1 MEPKGSDCHLML
13 RNHHLKGGLPM
24 SNNGILG
31 RAAAW
36 AGTTKNLAGSA
47 LAGAGICAQ
56 LLMGLGP
63 FWPAVIVGL
72 YAAGALLAPPEKVD
86 FTGALGSGTDLRKLR
101 EDLAALERS
110 LLPNRSRLGQDACT
124 KVDNI
129 TGLLADILERGE
141 ALRGAS
147 QQLNV
152 VESTIRDY
160 LPTSLETYLNLPR
173 TYAMTSRQAGRKS
186 AHEELLAQLDIL
198 AREAGKILDAVVEND
213 SSALANQGRFL
224 EDKFRSSSFDH

>member
-1 MEPKGSDCHLML
+1 MGNS
-13 RNHHLKGGLPM
+13 
-24 SNNGILG
+24 GILN

-36 AGTTKNLAGSA
+36 IGTTKNLAGSV

-56 LLMGLGP
+56 LFVGLGP
-63 FWPAVIVGL
+63 FWPAVIAGL

-86 FTGALGSGTDLRKLR
+86 FTGALGSGTDLRKLK
-101 EDLAALERS
+101 EDLSALNRS
-110 LLPNRSRLGQDACT
+110 LAPNRARLGQDACT
-124 KVDNI
+124 KVDTI
-129 TGLLADILERGE
+129 TGLLGDILDRGE

-152 VESTIRDY
+152 IESTIRDY

-173 TYAMTSRQAGRKS
+173 TYAMTSRQAGKKS
-186 AHEELLAQLDIL
+186 AHEELLGQLDIL

-224 EDKFRSSSFDH
+224 EDKFRTSSLDG